1 MDIGDRVI
9 RRGAVDGLVI
19 YNWEIADHWEG
30 EHRLEI
36 AVAQIASDGA
46 VVTSSERLSI
56 WPFKHDDLV
65 SELRSVGLDIHQST
79 FNNVDEGY
87 LVVATLS

>member
-19 YNWEIADHWEG
+19 YNWEIADQWED
-30 EHRLEI
+30 EHGLEI

-56 WPFKHDDLV
+56 WPFKHDDLLA
-65 SELRSVGLDIHQST
+65 ELRTVGLGVDQST
-79 FNNVDEGY
+79 FKPTEEGY
-87 LVVATLS
+87 MVVATST